1 MKSARERVAGIVGIL
16 RREFP
21 DSRTALEFRNPLQ
34 ILVATIL
41 AAQCTDERVN
51 KVTPA
56 LFARYP
62 TAAAFAAA
70 DRAGLEEAIRSTGFF
85 RNKAKSILGAAKRI
99 VEVYGGKVP
108 DTMEDLVTLPGV
120 ARKTANIV
128 LAAGYGKAG
137 GIAVD
142 THVRRL
148 SGRLGLSRET
158 DPVKIERD
166 LLGIVPRGDWLDF
179 NSLLVDHGRKTCRAR
194 KPECPGC
201 PLRHLCPSAVLLH
214 PELGTKA

>member
-1 MKSARERVAGIVGIL
+1 MKGAKERVAGIVMIL

-21 DSRTALEFRNPLQ
+21 ESRTALEFRNPLQ

-41 AAQCTDERVN
+41 AAQCTDRRVN
-51 KVTPA
+51 MVTPE
-56 LFARYP
+56 LFRKYP
-62 TAAAFAAA
+62 TAGAFAGA
-70 DRAGLEEAIRSTGFF
+70 DRPELEGAIRSTGFF
-85 RNKAKSILGAAKRI
+85 RNKAKNITAAAKRI

-128 LAAGYGKAG
+128 LAAGYGKAE

-148 SGRLGLSRET
+148 AGRLGLSRET

-166 LLGIVPRGDWLDF
+166 LLKIVPREAWLDF
-179 NSLLVDHGRKTCRAR
+179 NFLLVEHGRKTCPAR
-194 KPECPGC
+194 KPDCPNC
-201 PLRHLCPSAVLLH
+201 PIRHLCPSAQGPDGH
-214 PELGTKA
+214 R

>member
-1 MKSARERVAGIVGIL
+1 LKGIKERVAGIVAIL

-41 AAQCTDERVN
+41 AAQCTDQRVN
-51 KVTPA
+51 MVTPA
-56 LFARYP
+56 LFRKYP
-62 TAAAFAAA
+62 TAEAFAGAE
-70 DRAGLEEAIRSTGFF
+70 RAELEGAVRSTGFF
-85 RNKAKSILGAAKRI
+85 RNKAKNITGAAKRI

-108 DTMEDLVTLPGV
+108 DTMKDLVTLPGV

-128 LAAGYGKAG
+128 LAAGYGKAE

-148 SGRLGLSRET
+148 AGRLGLSRET

-166 LLGIVPRGDWLDF
+166 LIEIVPREAWLDLNF
-179 NSLLVDHGRKTCRAR
+179 LLVEHGRKTCPAR
-194 KPECPGC
+194 KPDCPNC
-201 PLRHLCPSAVLLH
+201 PIKHLCPSATEFH
-214 PELGTKA
+214 PSS